1 MHSCTFIQGSTQ
13 AWLDLSQVCD
23 AVREFS
29 AQQSRDGSDLADI
42 FQPIS
47 ESRSVDDVARK
58 PRRAKFPTSRQTIGR
73 SKSADDMY
81 GMQQAACSMQQAPCG
96 MQQAACNRQHA
107 TCDNMQHA
115 TRNMRQTI
123 GWFKPAEQIALGVR
137 LGTRAGPADAQ
148 ASAPAPLHCG
158 VHKRAPRL
166 KLDELRVFRHSKV
179 YRAHAVPHAVLL
191 TPRVA
196 SKRRFPPAVPMLR
209 RCDVQPV
216 SVG

>member
-81 GMQQAACSMQQAPCG
+81 GMQQAAC
-96 MQQAACNRQHA
+96 NRRHA
-107 TCDNMQHA
+107 TCDNMQQA
-115 TRNMRQTI
+115 ARAMRQTI

-166 KLDELRVFRHSKV
+166 KLEELRVFRHSKV
-179 YRAHAVPHAVLL
+179 YRAHAVPHAILL

-196 SKRRFPPAVPMLR
+196 SKRRFPSAVPMLR